1 MFRYQILIEY
11 VGTNFRGWQIQ
22 KKGKTIQRLI
32 QQKISK
38 ILKEKIILIGSGR
51 TDTGVHA
58 IGQSAHFDC
67 KSEIE
72 NLDKF
77 LKSINYFL
85 NKDLITILKIKKRSS
100 YFHSRF
106 SAKMRIYKYIIIN
119 RIGGPVLDKERGWH
133 VTNNLNLPM
142 MKKAAKKLVGTKD
155 FSTFRASSCRAKT
168 PIKTMKLVK
177 VKSRNNKIEIEF
189 QSKSFLQQQVRS
201 MVGCLKYVGEKKWS
215 VKKFNTIMNSLTSTF
230 NFKYTS
236 PFDFSSGYF
245 RATKEGK
252 GEIPPQTIGQSWF
265 RDPGQI
271 GGQLYVDI
279 DLNYKFSD
287 HLNTS
292 FSIKNLLQTGGP
304 TMPLTPKIPRSFA
317 IEFGYKF
324 TVSSKNSLSLK
335 TAVPRIRLDT
345 PRSINN
351 FTFSIV
357 LMPPPI

>member
-22 KKGKTIQRLI
+22 KKGKTIQGLI

-85 NKDLITILKIKKRSS
+85 NRDLITILKIKKRSS

-119 RIGGPVLDKERGWH
+119 RTGGPVLEKERSWH
-133 VTNNLNLPM
+133 ITNNLDLLM

-168 PIKTMKLVK
+168 PIKTMKSVK

-215 VKKFNTIMNSLTSTF
+215 VKKFNTVMNKKKRILCA
-230 NFKYTS
+230 
-236 PFDFSSGYF
+236 PP
-245 RATKEGK
+245 APPEG
-252 GEIPPQTIGQSWF
+252 
-265 RDPGQI
+265 
-271 GGQLYVDI
+271 LY
-279 DLNYKFSD
+279 
-287 HLNTS
+287 
-292 FSIKNLLQTGGP
+292 
-304 TMPLTPKIPRSFA
+304 
-317 IEFGYKF
+317 
-324 TVSSKNSLSLK
+324 LSR
-335 TAVPRIRLDT
+335 VIY
-345 PRSINN
+345 
-351 FTFSIV
+351 
-357 LMPPPI
+357 